1 MSIGVKE
8 KPSAW
13 EGYQLC
19 ISDYLKFLFFEYLLD
34 ETLGGKLTFAST
46 FFSFILVVFKE
57 PHDKKRPSTIIR
69 DLVKIL
75 IIFMIVFEVL
85 SKYPLANCSAL
96 SLNQGFHGQGL
107 FVQLF
112 WFCYSIS

>member
-1 MSIGVKE
+1 M
-8 KPSAW
+8 
-13 EGYQLC
+13 
-19 ISDYLKFLFFEYLLD
+19 
-34 ETLGGKLTFAST
+34 
-46 FFSFILVVFKE
+46 
-57 PHDKKRPSTIIR
+57 IR

-85 SKYPLANCSAL
+85 SKYPLANGFAP